1 MPAASSAATQSA
13 IDGWSIFAAIATG
26 ASAIATA
33 ASAWLIYRQIRQ
45 TRESVRAAN
54 EAVLTSEKQAAAAQQ
69 AIVEGQKALIASQMS
84 RISVEASGP
93 INDEVW
99 RFDAPN
105 GWTTTSVQQAVSP
118 DFEFVL
124 PRDHMAVLGL
134 RYIITVANDGP
145 GRAQLTLFT
154 SAPPSVL
161 VNQPPPS
168 PQQFMLLP
176 GGSMQFVVWR
186 LETVE
191 DWVRLAHA
199 YDPYRTSDYG
209 ETDREIARVFYPYN
223 ADFGANEGHPVV
235 ASGSILE
242 PLPGNAS
249 GWQLRDLK
257 SLAHG
262 YATAVAAPF
271 ERTYWRSK
279 ARNERLD

>member
-1 MPAASSAATQSA
+1 MAATSSPAPQSAA
-13 IDGWSIFAAIATG
+13 DGWSIIAAIATG

-54 EAVLTSEKQAAAAQQ
+54 KAVRTSKKQAAAAQR

-105 GWTTTSVQQAVSP
+105 GWTTASVQHSVSP

-124 PRDHMAVLGL
+124 TRDGVAVLGL
-134 RYIITVANDGP
+134 QYSITVANDGP

-161 VNQPPPS
+161 VNQQPPA

-176 GGSMQFVVWR
+176 GDTAQFVVWR
-186 LETVE
+186 LENVD

-199 YDPYRTSDYG
+199 YDPFRASDYG
-209 ETDREIARVFYPYN
+209 ETDREIARVYYPYN

-235 ASGSILE
+235 AGGSILE
-242 PLPGNAS
+242 AIPGNDS
-249 GWQLRDLK
+249 GWRLRDLK
-257 SLAHG
+257 SLGHG
-262 YATAVAAPF
+262 YAAAVAAPF